1 VYVISVAAE
10 LAGVHPQTLR
20 IYERKGLVDPA
31 RTIGGS
37 RRYSEADIELLRR
50 IQELTND
57 GLNLAGVQRVL
68 TLETEVARLRADL
81 AKLRKQATEAVAD
94 AHRQHKR
101 ELVPLRQAVA
111 VIDTGRKA

>member
-1 VYVISVAAE
+1 
-10 LAGVHPQTLR
+10 
-20 IYERKGLVDPA
+20 LVDPA

-37 RRYSEADIELLRR
+37 RRYSDADIELLRR
-50 IQELTND
+50 IQELTTD

-68 TLETEVARLRADL
+68 DLEAEVARLRAEL
-81 AKLRKQATEAVAD
+81 AKVRKQATEAVAD

-111 VIDTGRKA
+111 VLDTRRKG